1 MADGLCVGRKDI
13 ICFLRPYLGLS
24 PDIRQHGICPEM
36 EKTLSASVLLSLM
49 ENHARPNNVRSILE
63 RYKELTGKK
72 GLQGKSVI
80 LPKYHKT
87 IPFNPLIVLYNIQIS
102 R

>member
-24 PDIRQHGICPEM
+24 PDI
-36 EKTLSASVLLSLM
+36 KTAWNMVRRWRKRYRLPVFTQ
-49 ENHARPNNVRSILE
+49 PNGKPCLDPITFEAYWE

-87 IPFNPLIVLYNIQIS
+87 IPL
-102 R
+102 